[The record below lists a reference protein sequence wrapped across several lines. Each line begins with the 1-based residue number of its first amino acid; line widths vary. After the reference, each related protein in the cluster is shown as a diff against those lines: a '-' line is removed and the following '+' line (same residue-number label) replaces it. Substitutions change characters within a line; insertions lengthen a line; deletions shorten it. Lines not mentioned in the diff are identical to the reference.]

1 MELYVSPL
9 KSERSAVQE
18 MNMAGF
24 IHNDPPLV
32 GHDVEVPGSITSE
45 DAGFYLILI
54 SAIVFMV
61 AALTG
66 HLA

>member
-1 MELYVSPL
+1 VKLYDGPSRTI
-9 KSERSAVQE
+9 RSLVQE
-18 MNMAGF
+18 INMSGF
-24 IHNDPPLV
+24 IHNEPPLV
-32 GHDVEVPGSITSE
+32 GNDVQVSGAITSE
-45 DAGFYLILI
+45 DASFYVVLL